1 MSERLTSGDGRPVI
15 RLRDVSK
22 LYRLYQQ
29 PLYRFLDL
37 FGLCPPT
44 SDYYTSHQ
52 ALDAINLEIGRGEKV
67 AIIGRNG
74 AGKSTL
80 LKIIA
85 GLVQPTQGGV
95 EVSGR
100 ISNLLQIGTGFHPDF
115 TGRQN
120 VFASLAHQ
128 GIVGVRAGQLF
139 EEIVAFAEVEEY
151 IDQPMKT
158 YSTGMCSRL
167 MFASSIVMTPDILIV
182 DEILG
187 VGDAYFSHKSFKRMR
202 ELCANEGTTLL
213 LVTHDLN
220 SALNLCDRFIWIDRG
235 RIWFEGDGKDAIS
248 RYESSIKEQEEQAL
262 RQRNAANLRQVGIA
276 ALPEAAAPAAA
287 GIAGSRALAASPTL
301 VHVHIRSRNGF
312 ALTKPLS
319 LSSIEL
325 VGANGRSLRLAVAEG
340 SSEWHLVAESN
351 LGGPETVHGRRC
363 RSLQTFGSI
372 YHKAEWMVP
381 LPPGFDLRAL
391 RLQSHYRGDDLVD
404 ARVMLTDRT
413 VLIRGE
419 IPSSRE
425 WQDVAFDA
433 TEVGHQ
439 DVDVLKQ
446 VDYGTGAIRV
456 TSIEFV
462 DGDGQVAPQA
472 VFGEPLTVR
481 IHCRAA
487 DAAPGQAITFC
498 IGFARQ
504 GFAHQAYVYEPHLPI
519 PQSEAFVIESR
530 LDEVRLGSGIW
541 YVNVGIGAPDIFDRS
556 EIPYFSVDAAWHHL
570 LSGRLQFRVLSRTK
584 FDAGG
589 CFYQMPAR
597 VIATQVAEEVVSQ
610 ASEHL

>member
-1 MSERLTSGDGRPVI
+1 MSETPTSGDGRPVI
-15 RLRDVSK
+15 RLRNVSK
-22 LYRLYQQ
+22 RYRLYQQ

-37 FGLCPPT
+37 FGLCPQT

-95 EVSGR
+95 EVSGQ

-128 GIVGVRAGQLF
+128 GIVGARAGKLF
-139 EEIVAFAEVEEY
+139 DEIVAFAEIEEY

-167 MFASSIVMTPDILIV
+167 MFSSSIVMTPDILIV

-202 ELCANEGTTLL
+202 DLCADKGTTLL
-213 LVTHDLN
+213 LVTHDLY
-220 SALNLCDRFIWIDRG
+220 SALNLCDRFVWIDHG
-235 RIWFEGDGKDAIS
+235 RIWFEGDGKDTIG
-248 RYESSIKEQEEQAL
+248 RYESSIKEQEEQAI
-262 RQRNAANLRQVGIA
+262 RQRNAANLRQATMAA
-276 ALPEAAAPAAA
+276 ALDPAERRPVKELTAP
-287 GIAGSRALAASPTL
+287 SL
-301 VHVHIRSRNGF
+301 VHVLFRTRTGF
-312 ALTKPLS
+312 ALTRLLS
-319 LSSIEL
+319 FEEIEL
-325 VGANGRSLRLAVAEG
+325 IGAGGRSLLLRVADG
-340 SSEWHLVAESN
+340 DGRWHLSAESG
-351 LGGPETVHGRRC
+351 LGDPETVQGRRC

-372 YHKAEWMVP
+372 FHKAEWAVQ
-381 LPPGFDLRAL
+381 LPAGFDLHRL
-391 RLQSHYRGDDLVD
+391 RVRCHYRGDDLVD
-404 ARVMLTDRT
+404 VRVMFTDRT
-413 VLIRGE
+413 VIARGE
-419 IPSSRE
+419 ISSAE
-425 WQDVAFDA
+425 GWQDLMLNVSAS
-433 TEVGHQ
+433 EHQ
-439 DVDVLKQ
+439 DVDVLNQ

-456 TSIEFV
+456 TGIEFLDA
-462 DGDGQVAPQA
+462 DGHSAPQ
-472 VFGEPLTVR
+472 VGFEERLTVR
-481 IHCRAA
+481 VRCRAA
-487 DAAPGQAITFC
+487 TAVPGQAITFC
-498 IGFARQ
+498 VGFARQ
-504 GFAHQAYVYEPHLPI
+504 GFTHQAYVYEPHLPI
-519 PQSEAFVIESR
+519 PQSEEFVIESR

-541 YVNVGIGAPDIFDRS
+541 YVNVAIGAPDIFSRD
-556 EIPYFSVDAAWHHL
+556 EIPYFSVDSAWYHL
-570 LSGRLQFRVLSRTK
+570 LSGRLQFRVMSKTK
-584 FDAGG
+584 FDSGG

-597 VIATQVAEEVVSQ
+597 VIATSVAEEVVSQ